1 MPPAR
6 PGGPARCAAGIGLDT
21 ARLLAGRGAR
31 VTIGGR
37 DRDRLAAAARQL
49 SGQAEAVPVDAGV
62 GPVTQLAEADL
73 PGAFAGKTIAHLRA
87 VAVALPILAGDG
99 SITLVTAG
107 SMPSHL
113 G

>member
-1 MPPAR
+1 MDAEQPDSLRQFFAETGPISVLVITVTR
-6 PGGPARCAAGIGLDT
+6 LGGA
-21 ARLLAGRGAR
+21 
-31 VTIGGR
+31 
-37 DRDRLAAAARQL
+37 
-49 SGQAEAVPVDAGV
+49 

-87 VAVALPILAGDG
+87 VAVALPTLAGDG